1 MAGGSRIIISDEGVT
16 ISTNGKILYKAGQ
29 HKFEGGQKA
38 VSPVIQL
45 PVLGDINKYNLRYLM
60 TDQDGHI
67 FSNYR
72 YVAFLPNGK
81 TVEGQTDENGYTEF
95 FETIQPE
102 NVDIHLFKDEQ
113 LDVD

>member
-1 MAGGSRIIISDEGVT
+1 MAGGSRITISDQGIT
-16 ISTNGKILYKAGQ
+16 ISTNGKILYQAGQ
-29 HKFEGGQKA
+29 HKFEAGQKV

-60 TDQDGHI
+60 KDQDGNI

-81 TVEGQTDENGYTEF
+81 SVEGQTDENGYTEF
-95 FETIQPE
+95 FETIQSE
-102 NVDIHLFKDEQ
+102 NIDIHLFKNEQ